1 MVEPRKKEGQKE
13 MFYSILFATLMEK
26 KSFVRNLF
34 PVPANLHIL
43 LYWSA
48 YSRAPIKTFVI
59 EIFDIEEVSS
69 SVNKVT

>member
-1 MVEPRKKEGQKE
+1 MVETSQKRGPKRNVL
-13 MFYSILFATLMEK
+13 FYSVLYIDGK

-34 PVPANLHIL
+34 PVPANLHVL

-48 YSRAPIKTFVI
+48 NSRAPIKSFVL
-59 EIFDIEEVSS
+59 EIFDVEEVSS

>member
-1 MVEPRKKEGQKE
+1 
-13 MFYSILFATLMEK
+13 MFYSILFSTLMEK

-43 LYWSA
+43 FYWLA
-48 YSRAPIKTFVI
+48 NSRAPIKSFVL
-59 EIFDIEEVSS
+59 EIFDVEEVSS